1 VKADLLWRRR
11 LDHRI
16 ESEGTEILLTSGSL
30 EDENSIEQPRKVA
43 PVTRRASGLA
53 PEFTRTFAPRSL
65 TILRL
70 KTVKA
75 SAAVRP

>member
-1 VKADLLWRRR
+1 M
-11 LDHRI
+11 
-16 ESEGTEILLTSGSL
+16 TSGSL